1 MGRYIQLALS
11 LEFIMLP
18 HGDTYFI
25 RIFSQLSLDNLRP
38 QCRTV
43 CVNGLSFFL
52 EGRRVLLLGN
62 LWLHYVNY

>member
-1 MGRYIQLALS
+1 MVIL
-11 LEFIMLP
+11 I
-18 HGDTYFI
+18 FI